1 MFFPE
6 GASCLARVPPPAPL
20 PMMMTSKRL
29 SMPAPLK
36 ADAAVHDAAIR
47 EDGCR
52 GEIAR
57 AVSGEETDHAGD
69 LLRARHAPQR
79 YRRIQLRELG
89 RVVHG
94 AEIDRRR
101 HGAGAHPD

>member
-20 PMMMTSKRL
+20 PRMMTSKRL
-29 SMPAPLK
+29 SIPAPLQT
-36 ADAAVHDAAIR
+36 DAALHDAAIR
-47 EDGCR
+47 KNGGGR
-52 GEIAR
+52 EIAC
-57 AVSGEETDHAGD
+57 AVSGEVADHAAY

-79 YRRIQLRELG
+79 DGRIQLRKLG

-94 AEIDRRR
+94 AEIDRCCHRTR
-101 HGAGAHPD
+101 THP